1 MKKNISLKRGKKK
14 KQKQPNTF
22 FYLKL
27 LLFEKSVLQMVFFT
41 SGLAENNYNIGSS
54 VNFLLDGCRKERH

>member
-1 MKKNISLKRGKKK
+1 MKKNISLKREKK

-41 SGLAENNYNIGSS
+41 SGLAESNCNIGSS